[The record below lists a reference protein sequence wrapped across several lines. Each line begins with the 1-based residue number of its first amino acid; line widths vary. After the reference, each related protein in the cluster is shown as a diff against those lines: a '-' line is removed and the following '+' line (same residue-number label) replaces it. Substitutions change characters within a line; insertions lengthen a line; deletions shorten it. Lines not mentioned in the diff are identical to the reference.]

1 MTYGV
6 HTMTLETTRFALFAG
21 LAGLA
26 LAVAPPAVAGP
37 DDTGTWYASAL
48 GGLNGMSGQK
58 FNYTGPEGPS
68 SLNLSMDP
76 GFLAG
81 AALGYQAGRDWRIEA
96 EFAYQTVDHGGDA
109 SSVLGRA
116 SGNYASTSV
125 AINGLYDFNLFGSD
139 KVRSYAGVGLAWL
152 TEVDVDFE
160 AAGGEE
166 SYTGDGFGVQFL
178 AGARYDV
185 GDQLFVDAGVRY
197 LLASNVE
204 LEAEGGDGR
213 LKADYAPWAVTF
225 AVGWRF

>member
-1 MTYGV
+1 M
-6 HTMTLETTRFALFAG
+6 MFLSTRNALLTG
-21 LAGLA
+21 LASLA
-26 LAVAPPAVAGP
+26 LASPAALAGP
-37 DDTGTWYASAL
+37 DDAGTWYASAL
-48 GGLNGMSGQK
+48 GGLAGMSGQR
-58 FNYTGPEGPS
+58 FDYTGPEGPS

-81 AALGYQAGRDWRIEA
+81 AAVGYQAGRNWRVEA
-96 EFAYQTVDHGGDA
+96 EFAYQTVDHAGDP

-125 AINGLYDFNLFGSD
+125 AVNGLYDFNLFGSD

-152 TEVDVDFE
+152 TEVDVDF
-160 AAGGEE
+160 ATAGGEE

-185 GDQLFVDAGVRY
+185 GERVFVDAGVRY

-204 LEAEGGDGR
+204 LEAERGDGK